1 MTVSLRS
8 NQALQASTLVGRAVY
23 VPSNDVSFDSND
35 TIKVALFLTE
45 EASNVVIYLENETG
59 DVVLRKE
66 VGELPVGDLHI
77 DFDPLDGDEVNL
89 GGGKYFLRAEGDIDN
104 QRKLISTY
112 VRAVVESVN
121 LSEECHEPLLN
132 LKNNQSVALSKV
144 RIIL

>member
-23 VPSNDVSFDSND
+23 IPSTGVAFDTDD

-45 EASNVVIYLENETG
+45 EATNVTIYLENESG
-59 DVVLRKE
+59 DVVLKKR
-66 VGELPVGDLHI
+66 LGDLSQGDAHI

-89 GGGKYFLRAEGDIDN
+89 GGGKYFLRAEGEIGN
-104 QRKLISTY
+104 QVQLIPTY
-112 VRAVVESVN
+112 TKAVVESVN
-121 LSEECHEPLLN
+121 LSEECPEPMLN
-132 LKNNQSVALSKV
+132 LKNKQSVELSKV